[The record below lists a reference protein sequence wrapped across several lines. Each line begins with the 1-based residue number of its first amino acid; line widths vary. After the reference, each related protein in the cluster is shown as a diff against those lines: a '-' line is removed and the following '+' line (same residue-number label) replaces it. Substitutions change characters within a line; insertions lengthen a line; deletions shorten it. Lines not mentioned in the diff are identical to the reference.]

1 MNHNDTLSVVTLTF
15 NNYHELIKTINS
27 LKGIDSV
34 ESVIVNGGS
43 CIETKEFLEK
53 NSQYTSISESDNGI
67 SDAFNKGIKLSSG
80 KYITFLNSGD
90 IVIDRG
96 YYQFAINYLSN
107 N

>member
-27 LKGIDSV
+27 LKNIDSV

-53 NSQYTSISESDNGI
+53 NMH
-67 SDAFNKGIKLSSG
+67 SDAVN
-80 KYITFLNSGD
+80 
-90 IVIDRG
+90 
-96 YYQFAINYLSN
+96 
-107 N
+107 

>member
-27 LKGIDSV
+27 LKNIDSV

-53 NSQYTSISESDNGI
+53 ISHFNSIFCCITKFFICLFNYTHTKFTNL
-67 SDAFNKGIKLSSG
+67 F
-80 KYITFLNSGD
+80 
-90 IVIDRG
+90 
-96 YYQFAINYLSN
+96 
-107 N
+107 

>member
-1 MNHNDTLSVVTLTF
+1 MRSSQFLMNHNDILSVVTLTF

-67 SDAFNKGIKLSSG
+67 SDAFNFTNSKLFPTILG
-80 KYITFLNSGD
+80 T
-90 IVIDRG
+90 
-96 YYQFAINYLSN
+96 AP
-107 N
+107 